1 MFKRKWLIKL
11 TNNLMDDDND
21 WLDSDA
27 DLRHVELRHTNNE
40 IANIEK

>member
-1 MFKRKWLIKL
+1 MED
-11 TNNLMDDDND
+11 NDDD

-27 DLRHVELRHTNNE
+27 DSRHVELRHTNNE